1 VRIVS
6 DTDVRDAV
14 HHAVHHAVD
23 NDVHRATGTVT

>member
-6 DTDVRDAV
+6 DTDVRD
-14 HHAVHHAVD
+14 AVHHAVD